1 MNRSKRGWRRKGC
14 KVEEVDLVVAVRENR
29 FKMGIQNLLRF
40 LKPYTEAVHIKKY
53 FGKRIS
59 PVVVFDGGNLP
70 FKAATEGDRKRRRN
84 ANLEL
89 AKEKLSQ
96 GNTNAAIEYF
106 KKAVSITP
114 SMAHQLIQI
123 LRSENVEFI
132 VAPYEADA
140 QLAYLSSI
148 ESDQGGIDAVI
159 TEDSDLLAY
168 GCPAVIFKMDR
179 YGNGEEILMD
189 RVFSTSSGGLSFQ
202 HFDKELFTGMC
213 ILAGCDFLP
222 SVPGIGTKSA
232 YTLVSKYRNLD
243 RVISSIKHGKK
254 GSLVP
259 EDYPKSFIKALA
271 LFHHA
276 RIYDMNTKSLKPMK
290 PLPPKF
296 LQSLDS
302 DLDVLGP
309 EIPPSVAVEIAEG
322 HVDPITMKAFD
333 HIPEA
338 KIPVFIRTV
347 NDFHRDEVEVTSTQ
361 KMLKQKTMEDGKL
374 LNEVAALGKLIT
386 KADHFQKLESN
397 AAQKREFPDNNPF
410 KKRRTLGDGLA
421 DILELLEEL
430 M

>member
-1 MNRSKRGWRRKGC
+1 MHY
-14 KVEEVDLVVAVRENR
+14 V
-29 FKMGIQNLLRF
+29 NLLRHY
-40 LKPYTEAVHIKKY
+40 K
-53 FGKRIS
+53 IS

-114 SMAHQLIQI
+114 LMAHQLIQI

-168 GCPAVIFKMDR
+168 GCPSVIFKMDR

-254 GSLVP
+254 GSLMP

-302 DLDVLGP
+302 DLDILGP
-309 EIPPSVAVEIAEG
+309 EIPPSLAVEIAEG
-322 HVDPITMKAFD
+322 RVDPIMMTTFD

-338 KIPVFIRTV
+338 KIPVLIRTM

-361 KMLKQKTMEDGKL
+361 KSCFTIFSTHKSREEKITEH
-374 LNEVAALGKLIT
+374 LN
-386 KADHFQKLESN
+386 
-397 AAQKREFPDNNPF
+397 
-410 KKRRTLGDGLA
+410 
-421 DILELLEEL
+421 
-430 M
+430 